1 MHWRTGKM
9 AKFKGGNSKSA
20 GLVGGL
26 AGGLEGGL
34 EGGQIRPVNGSQVL
48 VFITLVILITITLSA
63 LMWTNTIQFAS
74 NDSKIYVAMTLTVT
88 GVLMVV
94 YALFLAT
101 RESCDLIQ

>member
-1 MHWRTGKM
+1 MGWRTSIENFRGGKVD
-9 AKFKGGNSKSA
+9 NI
-20 GLVGGL
+20 
-26 AGGLEGGL
+26 

-48 VFITLVILITITLSA
+48 VFITLIILVTITLAA

-101 RESCDLIQ
+101 RESCDLVS

>member
-1 MHWRTGKM
+1 MGWRTCM
-9 AKFKGGNSKSA
+9 KGGNQKGVVA
-20 GLVGGL
+20 DIQ
-26 AGGLEGGL
+26 
-34 EGGQIRPVNGSQVL
+34 GGQIRPVNGSQVL

-101 RESCDLIQ
+101 RESCDLAP